1 MRLESLLAC
10 PSRDLSSETRWRLS
24 MPVPIRITVGGIQLR
39 AELNDTATGRAVC
52 ESLPIAAKGSIW
64 GQEIYFE
71 IPVEEPPAPDATEAV
86 VVGDLGYWP
95 MGHAFCIFFGRTPA
109 STGDEPRAASPVNLI
124 GRVLDDAT
132 VLKDSEHGVEVS
144 VEAALA

>member
-1 MRLESLLAC
+1 
-10 PSRDLSSETRWRLS
+10 
-24 MPVPIRITVGGIQLR
+24 MPNAIRITVGGIQLR
-39 AELNDTATGRAVC
+39 AELNDTPTGKAVL
-52 ESLPIAAKGSIW
+52 EALPIAAKGSTW

-71 IPVEEPPAPDATEAV
+71 IPVDESPAPDATEEVA
-86 VVGDLGYWP
+86 VGDLGYWP

-132 VLKDSEHGVEVS
+132 VLNDSVHGVDVS
-144 VEAALA
+144 VEAATLA